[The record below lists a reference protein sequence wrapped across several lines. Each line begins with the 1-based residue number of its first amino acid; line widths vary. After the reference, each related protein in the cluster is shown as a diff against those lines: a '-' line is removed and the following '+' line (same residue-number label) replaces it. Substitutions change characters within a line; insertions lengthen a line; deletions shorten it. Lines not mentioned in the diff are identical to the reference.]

1 MSKPACPMYEMTEI
15 LEHAERHECVTCG
28 HESPRESEPEA
39 APAARVVKD
48 AHGTVLLDGDVV
60 MLIKDLP
67 LKGSSQVRKVGTKS
81 KPIRLVEGDHEIS
94 CKVEGMS
101 IGLKACF
108 VKKV

>member
-1 MSKPACPMYEMTEI
+1 MCEMTEI

-67 LKGSSQVRKVGTKS
+67 LNRIHAVANHEWTRRHTNGKGRDR
-81 KPIRLVEGDHEIS
+81 I
-94 CKVEGMS
+94 
-101 IGLKACF
+101 
-108 VKKV
+108 